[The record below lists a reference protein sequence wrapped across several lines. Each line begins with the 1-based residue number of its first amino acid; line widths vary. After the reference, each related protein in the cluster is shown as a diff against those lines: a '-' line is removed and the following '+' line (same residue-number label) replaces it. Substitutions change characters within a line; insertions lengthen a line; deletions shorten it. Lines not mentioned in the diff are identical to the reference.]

1 MLTNTEVSV
10 TSTYLKSRFPYIV
23 AIGFALISFAASSFD
38 KALSGYDISL
48 QMIQTTESIH
58 NLSYQMKKI
67 ERIDGEMIVQVSD
80 VRMVRKPLKIYTKQ
94 LEPKEGLEVLYAEG
108 ENNGKAIINPN
119 RFPWVNLK
127 LDPLGKIM
135 RKDQHHHLLHS
146 GYDHFID
153 ILNYMLDK
161 YGEQAQTMMKNAG
174 HVQWKGRDCWKISL
188 ENPDFGFKPYQ
199 VKSGENLI
207 EIADKFKVSEF
218 MIMERNDGIRD
229 YVDVSEGEEI
239 MIPTDYCKEMILYI
253 DQDRNIP
260 MYFEIHDD
268 LGLYEQYEFSNV
280 DVDIPLKK
288 DELTLQFAHYGF

>member
-1 MLTNTEVSV
+1 M
-10 TSTYLKSRFPYIV
+10 KSRLPYII
-23 AIGFALISFAASSFD
+23 AIGFALVFFSGTPAH
-38 KALSGYDISL
+38 KAVSGYDISL
-48 QMIQTTESIH
+48 EMIQTTESIQ

-94 LEPKEGLEVLYAEG
+94 LEPKEGLEVLYVEG

-119 RFPWVNLK
+119 RFPWVNLR

-161 YGEQAQTMMKNAG
+161 YGEQAQSMMKNAG
-174 HVQWKGRDCWKISL
+174 EVQWKGRNCWKISL

-199 VKSGENLI
+199 VKEGENLI
-207 EIADKFKVSEF
+207 EIADQFKISEF
-218 MIMERNDGIRD
+218 MILERNKGIKD
-229 YVDVSEGEEI
+229 YDDVSEGEEI
-239 MIPTDYCKEMILYI
+239 KIPTDYCKEMILYI
-253 DQDRNIP
+253 DKERDIP
-260 MYFEIHDD
+260 LYFEIHDD
-268 LGLYEQYEFSNV
+268 LGLYEQYEFSQV
-280 DVDIPLKK
+280 DIDIPLKK